1 MSPFRLIPCFLFLSF
16 AACRVGA
23 QEALINSDFRDQT
36 CEMICMNSLEGY
48 NMGIGLLSGRLP
60 GDSLSQVKYFYE
72 HYAYDLPC
80 RSMTVTMGKSAC
92 QHKELNFLQ
101 TAINDMADPIVAFII
116 TQTNYDLHHKLASG
130 KNTVQW
136 LEDKIN
142 SGDYPDATSKKY
154 YMRILEFMKHYSA
167 GK

>member
-1 MSPFRLIPCFLFLSF
+1 MSSQRFIPVFVILLC
-16 AACRVGA
+16 AAGRVWA

-48 NMGIGLLSGRLP
+48 NMGIGLLAGRLP

-80 RSMTVTMGKSAC
+80 RSMMVTTGKSVC

-101 TAINDMADPIVAFII
+101 TAIDDMSDPIVAFII

-130 KNTVQW
+130 RNTIEW

-154 YMRILEFMKHYSA
+154 YMRILEFMKHYST

>member
-1 MSPFRLIPCFLFLSF
+1 MSLLRLACILLCVLFSPTG
-16 AACRVGA
+16 AGA
-23 QEALINSDFRDQT
+23 QEALLNSDFRDQT

-60 GDSLSQVKYFYE
+60 GDSLNQVRYFYD

-130 KNTVQW
+130 KNTVEW
-136 LEDKIN
+136 LEDKIS
-142 SGDYPDATSKKY
+142 SGDYPDATTKKY
-154 YMRILEFMKHYSA
+154 YMRILEFMKHYRP